1 MSKPPHRARRS
12 PDSAATAA
20 ARMAD
25 VVTRPLADAFSVCG
39 GANDVF
45 DNLHN
50 YFLESKALMDKE
62 LRVLLWKIDAD
73 V

>member
-1 MSKPPHRARRS
+1 
-12 PDSAATAA
+12 
-20 ARMAD
+20 MAD